1 MSDGY
6 SGHPPEKTYNRIASI
21 IYRELMN
28 SEKPTLYVT
37 KAVKNSQVFEAVK
50 KRVEESGASTVVVG
64 STKGKSAIQL
74 SEALGGEASVVS
86 VTEFTYSDDVKKT
99 MKKRKVAAVE
109 KADLPIQD
117 NREMRET
124 LMMFGPGV
132 KAAMEVAAI
141 AVSQGLAEGDFVAV
155 AGSDKG
161 LDTAILVSTEY
172 PEKELISDPLKR
184 ILVREV
190 IALKGY

>member
-1 MSDGY
+1 
-6 SGHPPEKTYNRIASI
+6 
-21 IYRELMN
+21 MN

-37 KAVKNSQVFEAVK
+37 KSVKNSKVFEAVK
-50 KRVEESGASTVVVG
+50 TRVEESGASTVVVG

-74 SEALGGEASVVS
+74 SEALGGAASVVS

-99 MKKRKVAAVE
+99 MKKMKVTAVE

-124 LMMFGPGV
+124 LMIFGPGV
-132 KAAMEVAAI
+132 KAALEVAAI
-141 AVSQGLAEGDFVAV
+141 AVSQGLAQGDFVAV
-155 AGSDKG
+155 AGGDKG
-161 LDTAILVSTEY
+161 IDTAILVSSDH
-172 PEKELISDPLKR
+172 PEKELISDPLKQM
-184 ILVREV
+184 LVKEV

>member
-1 MSDGY
+1 
-6 SGHPPEKTYNRIASI
+6 
-21 IYRELMN
+21 MN

-37 KAVKNSQVFEAVK
+37 KAVKNTKVFEAVK

-74 SEALGGEASVVS
+74 SEALGGDASVVS

-99 MKKRKVAAVE
+99 MKKKKVAAVE
-109 KADLPIQD
+109 KADLLIQD
-117 NREMRET
+117 SREMRET

-132 KAAMEVAAI
+132 KAALEVAAI
-141 AVSQGLAEGDFVAV
+141 AVSKGLAQGNFIAV

-161 LDTAILVSTEY
+161 LDTAILVSSDH
-172 PEKELISDPLKR
+172 PEKELISDPLKQM
-184 ILVREV
+184 LVKEV

>member
-1 MSDGY
+1 
-6 SGHPPEKTYNRIASI
+6 
-21 IYRELMN
+21 MN

-37 KAVKNSQVFEAVK
+37 KAVKNSKVFEAVK
-50 KRVEESGASTVVVG
+50 TRVEESGASTVVVG

-132 KAAMEVAAI
+132 KAALEVAAI
-141 AVSQGLAEGDFVAV
+141 AVSKGLAQGDFVAV
-155 AGSDKG
+155 AGGDKG
-161 LDTAILVSTEY
+161 LDTAILVSSDH
-172 PEKELISDPLKR
+172 PEKELISDPLKQM
-184 ILVREV
+184 LVKEV

>member
-1 MSDGY
+1 
-6 SGHPPEKTYNRIASI
+6 
-21 IYRELMN
+21 MN

-37 KAVKNSQVFEAVK
+37 KTVKDSRVFEAVK
-50 KRVEESGASTVVVG
+50 TRVEESGAATVVVG

-86 VTEFTYSDDVKKT
+86 VTEFTYSDDVKKA
-99 MKKRKVAAVE
+99 MKKLKIAAVE

-132 KAAMEVAAI
+132 KAALEVAAI
-141 AVSQGLAEGDFVAV
+141 AVSRGPGHGYPRVQRTPREGGHLGPAQADAGQRGHRPQRLLRGRVVWERQQDHRRLHGGDQGEA
-155 AGSDKG
+155 
-161 LDTAILVSTEY
+161 
-172 PEKELISDPLKR
+172 
-184 ILVREV
+184 
-190 IALKGY
+190 

>member
-1 MSDGY
+1 
-6 SGHPPEKTYNRIASI
+6 
-21 IYRELMN
+21 MN

-37 KAVKNSQVFEAVK
+37 KAVKNSKVFEVVK
-50 KRVEESGASTVVVG
+50 TRVEESGASTVVVG

-74 SEALGGEASVVS
+74 SEALGGAAAVVS

-99 MKKRKVAAVE
+99 MKKMKVTAVE

-124 LMMFGPGV
+124 LMIFGPGV
-132 KAAMEVAAI
+132 KAALEVAAI
-141 AVSQGLAEGDFVAV
+141 AVSQGLAQGDFVAV

-161 LDTAILVSTEY
+161 IDTAILVSSDH
-172 PEKELISDPLKR
+172 PEKELISDPLKQM
-184 ILVREV
+184 LVKEV

>member
-1 MSDGY
+1 
-6 SGHPPEKTYNRIASI
+6 
-21 IYRELMN
+21 MN

-37 KAVKNSQVFEAVK
+37 KAVKNSNVFEAVK
-50 KRVEESGASTVVVG
+50 TRVEESGASTVVVG

-74 SEALGGEASVVS
+74 SEALGGAASVVS

-99 MKKRKVAAVE
+99 MKKKKIAAVE

-132 KAAMEVAAI
+132 KAALEVAAI
-141 AVSQGLAEGDFVAV
+141 AVGQGLAQGDFVAV
-155 AGSDKG
+155 AGGDKG
-161 LDTAILVSTEY
+161 LDTAILVSSDH
-172 PEKELISDPLKR
+172 PEKELISDPLKQM
-184 ILVREV
+184 LVKEV

>member
-1 MSDGY
+1 MD
-6 SGHPPEKTYNRIASI
+6 
-21 IYRELMN
+21 

-37 KAVKNSQVFEAVK
+37 KAVKNPRVFEAVK
-50 KRVEESGASTVVVG
+50 KRVMESGASTVVVG

-74 SEALGGEASVVS
+74 CEALGDAASVVS

-124 LMMFGPGV
+124 LLMFGPGV
-132 KAAMEVAAI
+132 KAALEVAAI
-141 AVSQGLAEGDFVAV
+141 AVNQGLAEGDFVAV
-155 AGSDKG
+155 AGSDKS
-161 LDTAILVSTEY
+161 LDTAILVSTEH
-172 PEKELISDPLKR
+172 PDKELISDPLKQM
-184 ILVREV
+184 LVKEF
-190 IALKGY
+190 IALRGR

>member
-1 MSDGY
+1 
-6 SGHPPEKTYNRIASI
+6 
-21 IYRELMN
+21 MN

-37 KAVKNSQVFEAVK
+37 KAVKNPRVFEAVK
-50 KRVEESGASTVVVG
+50 SRVEDSGTSTVVVG

-74 SEALGGEASVVS
+74 SDALGGKASVVS
-86 VTEFTYSDDVKKT
+86 VTEFTYSDDVKKA
-99 MKKRKVAAVE
+99 MKKKKIAAVE

-132 KAAMEVAAI
+132 KATLEVAAI
-141 AVSQGLAEGDFVAV
+141 AVSKGLAQGNFIAV
-155 AGSDKG
+155 AGGDKN
-161 LDTAILVSTEY
+161 LETAILVSSDH
-172 PEKELISDPLKR
+172 PEKELISDPLKQL
-184 ILVREV
+184 LVKEV

>member
-1 MSDGY
+1 
-6 SGHPPEKTYNRIASI
+6 
-21 IYRELMN
+21 MN

-37 KAVKNSQVFEAVK
+37 KAVKNSRVFEAVK
-50 KRVEESGASTVVVG
+50 TRVGESGAATVVVG

-99 MKKRKVAAVE
+99 MKKMKIAAVE

-124 LMMFGPGV
+124 LMMFGSGV
-132 KAAMEVAAI
+132 KAALEVAAI
-141 AVSQGLAEGDFVAV
+141 AVSQGLAHGDFVAV
-155 AGSDKG
+155 ASGDKG
-161 LDTAILVSTEY
+161 LDTAILVSSEH
-172 PEKELISDPLKR
+172 PEKESISDPLKQM
-184 ILVREV
+184 LVKEV